1 MIGIL
6 GGTFDPIHY
15 GHLRPAHEAAHK
27 LGLAELRLVPAATPP
42 HRRPPVADPVQRLR
56 MVELAVTEF
65 PGLVV
70 DDREIRRG
78 GLSYT
83 VPTLE
88 SLRAE
93 TGLAPLCLLVGSDA
107 FRAIESWH
115 QWSRLPEL
123 AHLVV
128 LNRPGFLSPAT
139 GDLPVWAR
147 ERVAAAASELRAQP
161 AGRLLFL
168 ELTPFD
174 VSATRIR
181 AAITRGETPPAD
193 WLPAAVWDYI
203 RRHGIYRSEAA

>member
-1 MIGIL
+1 MIGVF
-6 GGTFDPIHY
+6 GGTFDPVHY
-15 GHLRPAHEAAHK
+15 GHLRPAHEAARK

-42 HRRPPVADPVQRLR
+42 HRRRPVADAAQRLH
-56 MVELAVTEF
+56 MVELAVAEF

-93 TGLAPLCLLVGSDA
+93 RGPVPLCLLVGSDA
-107 FRAIESWH
+107 FRDIETWH

-128 LNRPGFLSPAT
+128 LNRPGFPSPAT
-139 GDLPVWAR
+139 GDLPLWAR
-147 ERVAAAASELRAQP
+147 ERAVAVPANLHAQP

-168 ELTPFD
+168 DVTPID

-181 AAITRGETPPAD
+181 AAIARGENLPDD
-193 WLPAAVWDYI
+193 WLPAAVRDYI